1 MIDIPTMI
9 NINVDDL
16 SNWLEN
22 SPYEN
27 DHIAAKLIE
36 TLVAATET
44 KHQDFREL
52 ELKLSDYVEV
62 EETNRGLVKRG
73 DFWEARAE
81 ALQARVSELE
91 VIRDQD
97 ARVIA
102 DVVRAIVTTRF
113 MDPPDG
119 GDVSLGKQVRR
130 MWQVLQAAEAKVSK
144 LEQQLE
150 NRGLALEAAEE
161 EVAEQQRT
169 ILSFADIKTALKK
182 D

>member
-16 SNWLEN
+16 LNWLEN
-22 SPYEN
+22 SPHEN

-81 ALQARVSELE
+81 ALQARVALQDKE
-91 VIRDQD
+91 IRTLGNAGVNLLD
-97 ARVIA
+97 
-102 DVVRAIVTTRF
+102 RAE
-113 MDPPDG
+113 
-119 GDVSLGKQVRR
+119 
-130 MWQVLQAAEAKVSK
+130 AAEAKVAELTAALTEIAK
-144 LEQQLE
+144 QKHPLEMTLQWKDNADFE
-150 NRGLALEAAEE
+150 DGYAAC
-161 EVAEQQRT
+161 VDCAR
-169 ILSFADIKTALKK
+169 AALKK